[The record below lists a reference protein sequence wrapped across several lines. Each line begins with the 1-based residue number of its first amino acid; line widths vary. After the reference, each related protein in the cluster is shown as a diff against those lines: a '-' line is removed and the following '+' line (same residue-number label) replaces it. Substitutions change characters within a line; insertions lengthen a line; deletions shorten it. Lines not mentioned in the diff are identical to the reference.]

1 MFHERQIGTRCCIHS
16 FNNAVGYH
24 AIDTYDIESEIN
36 SVISRKAIKLEI
48 ENDSRNI
55 KRSPEKIRRILDNM
69 ESQLHSENGDY
80 SPGLLYEVANRFGY
94 RMLDVQKTN
103 DEGSFIILYDR
114 PYGHA
119 IAKRKGIMIDS
130 EREVFDQNRWKNPIS
145 IYEIYKFK

>member
-1 MFHERQIGTRCCIHS
+1 MQYR
-16 FNNAVGYH
+16 
-24 AIDTYDIESEIN
+24 
-36 SVISRKAIKLEI
+36 RKLVLEI
-48 ENDSRNI
+48 ENGTRNT

-69 ESQLHSENGDY
+69 ESLQHSENGDY

-94 RMLDVQKTN
+94 KMVDVTTD

-130 EREVFDQNRWKNPIS
+130 ERAVFDPNRWKIPIA
-145 IYEIYKFK
+145 IYEIFLLE